1 MRTIPA
7 PFPLLE
13 KKLEWATAV
22 TGMSTAPVPMN
33 SGSSEAAFEASSVRA
48 NDSVALLGGMKCGS
62 VTGSI
67 DDQVPLGSVMD
78 TTSTGSV
85 VPGAPKSVVTP
96 SGPLTVTV
104 GPSVR
109 SATWLGLASTLGF
122 EVSVVAT

>member
-1 MRTIPA
+1 MPA

-78 TTSTGSV
+78 TTFNRQRRSRCAEERRDAVGTFDRDRR
-85 VPGAPKSVVTP
+85 
-96 SGPLTVTV
+96 TV
-104 GPSVR
+104 R
-109 SATWLGLASTLGF
+109 EERATWLGLASTLGF